1 MSRKFA
7 KGKSCSLIIDQYPS
21 HISEVTKAN
30 AKKYYIKLV
39 YIPVSKIDKHQPL
52 DMYTF
57 GIMKSPATRK
67 PYDKVFNECE
77 LFISH
82 LPETFN
88 FSIFL
93 RCINKNSMTQFH
105 NFLKYLEIL
114 LLCQAWP
121 AYLTTNLNG
130 CSISASW
137 YSQLSIYKS

>member
-39 YIPVSKIDKHQPL
+39 YITVSKINKHQPL
-52 DMYTF
+52 DMYIF
-57 GIMKSPATRK
+57 GIMKSQATRK
-67 PYDKVFNECE
+67 SYDKAFNECE

-82 LPETFN
+82 L
-88 FSIFL
+88 
-93 RCINKNSMTQFH
+93 RCINKNSITQFH

-121 AYLTTNLNG
+121 AYHTTNLNG